1 MVFLRDIETHEPET
15 AADSDGDADAGTVT
29 VRVKTNRPLSST
41 ETEIVRAKLLDV

>member
-15 AADSDGDADAGTVT
+15 AADSDGDAAAGTVT

-41 ETEIVRAKLLDV
+41 ETEIVRARLLDV